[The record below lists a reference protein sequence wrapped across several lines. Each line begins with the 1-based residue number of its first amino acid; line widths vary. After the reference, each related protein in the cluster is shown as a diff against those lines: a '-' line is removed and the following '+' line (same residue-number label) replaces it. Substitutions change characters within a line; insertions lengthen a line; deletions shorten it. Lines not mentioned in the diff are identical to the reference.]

1 MLEQNGRFN
10 FPSSLDEMDDALCSA
25 HKLPF
30 SSVFIFDES
39 SARTLKQKLL
49 IEAST
54 VQWLVTWWRTLHGT
68 VRILNLDSQNPL
80 DSLKRISDT
89 LPGAIIGFLPEQAV
103 EQISRQALA
112 KFRDAYLKQ
121 QLSWPDLDVHARAVL
136 LCADSMPSDTG
147 LPPQLY
153 PDKNN
158 QKVADRDRFSIV
170 TDKFIQSVTQE
181 ANIQGAITQQ
191 RERLTTILHELFK
204 NTHDHARTKID
215 RTPLELSLRGLYS
228 RFYSAAELHNALPSA
243 ASNDPHNKNNSM
255 LNQVEQ
261 YASFFLPSGRQ
272 RQEGLRQK
280 TPSNFLGLLEFSVF
294 DSGPGFAATY
304 LKDKFDSSS
313 VQEQFEAVLGC
324 FQTGKSSTGDESR
337 GYGLWK
343 VLRDLRAMK
352 GLIRVRTNRINVYRD
367 FARYEDMWIKSGDD
381 IVAPEER
388 LLDWRRGLTSKIG
401 EDYPDIQ
408 GSHVSV
414 LIPLGTGL

>member
-1 MLEQNGRFN
+1 MLEKNGSFN
-10 FPSSLDEMDDALCSA
+10 CPSSLDEMDDVLCGA
-25 HKLPF
+25 NKPPF
-30 SSVFIFDES
+30 SPVFIFNES
-39 SARTLKQKLL
+39 SVRILKQKLL

-54 VQWLVTWWRTLHGT
+54 VQWLVTWCRTLHGT
-68 VRILNLDSQNPL
+68 IRILNLDENNPL

-89 LPGAIIGFLPEQAV
+89 LPGAIVGFLPERTV
-103 EQISRQALA
+103 EKVSRQALA

-121 QLSWPDLDVHARAVL
+121 QLSWPDLDVQARAVL
-136 LCADSMPSDTG
+136 LCSDSMPSDTG

-153 PDKNN
+153 PDRNN
-158 QKVADRDRFSIV
+158 YTVADRDRFSIV

-181 ANIQGAITQQ
+181 ANIQGAITLH

-204 NTHDHARTKID
+204 NTHDHARTKTD

-228 RFYSAAELHNALPSA
+228 RFYSAEELSRDLFNQTDQDVNNRSKVMQNQAEQH
-243 ASNDPHNKNNSM
+243 
-255 LNQVEQ
+255 
-261 YASFFLPSGRQ
+261 ASFFLAPGRQ
-272 RQEGLRQK
+272 WQEGLRQK
-280 TPSNFLGLLEFSVF
+280 SPSHFLGLLEFSVF

-304 LKDKFDSSS
+304 LKEKFDSAS
-313 VQEQFEAVLGC
+313 VQDQFEAVLGC
-324 FQTGKSSTGDESR
+324 FQTGKSSTGDDSR

-352 GLIRVRTNRINVYRD
+352 GFIRVRTNRINIYRD
-367 FARYEDMWIKSGDD
+367 FARHEDMWINSDDD

-388 LLDWRRGLTSKIG
+388 LLDWRRGLTSRIG

-408 GSHVSV
+408 GSHISI